1 MLHKETVDPKTLD
14 LIRRLL
20 SDEHLREFVL
30 VGGTALSL
38 QVGHR
43 ISIDIDLFTDKPF
56 DSKTVATYLS
66 KNYQTENIRSLK
78 NGIFCFIDDVKVD
91 IMSHQYPWV
100 GAFIFEERVRMVG
113 LEDIAAMKL
122 NAIVQ
127 SGSRLK
133 DFVDVYV
140 LLNHLSFNQMY
151 SAYEKKYPDANKAVV
166 QNALMY
172 HADIKP
178 TKIDYVNEV
187 LRFEVIGRRLSDS
200 VLNPS
205 KTFQQDVQSNSKRER

>member
-1 MLHKETVDPKTLD
+1 MLHKETVNPKTLD
-14 LIRRLL
+14 LIQRLL
-20 SDEHLREFVL
+20 SDERLREFVL

-43 ISIDIDLFTDKPF
+43 VSIDIDLFTDKPF
-56 DSKTVATYLS
+56 DSKDLS
-66 KNYQTENIRSLK
+66 EHLTKHYQTESLRTLK
-78 NGIFCFIDDVKVD
+78 NGIFCFIDGIKVD

-100 GAFIFEERVRMVG
+100 GTFIHDEGVRMIG

-151 SAYEKKYPDANKAVV
+151 AAYQRKYPEPNRAVV
-166 QNALMY
+166 QNAVLY
-172 HADIKP
+172 HVDIKP
-178 TKIDYVNEV
+178 VKIDYAGMD
-187 LRFEVIGRRLSDS
+187 LTLDRIARRLSEALAKPGEAFS
-200 VLNPS
+200 E
-205 KTFQQDVQSNSKRER
+205 KRKS

>member
-1 MLHKETVDPKTLD
+1 MLHKETVNPKTLD
-14 LIRRLL
+14 LIQRLL
-20 SDEHLREFVL
+20 SDERLKGFVL

-43 ISIDIDLFTDKPF
+43 TSIDIDLFTDKPF
-56 DSKTVATYLS
+56 NSKALS
-66 KNYQTENIRSLK
+66 GHLTKHYQLESLRTLK

-100 GAFIFEERVRMVG
+100 GTFIHDEGIRMVG

-151 SAYEKKYPDANKAVV
+151 SVYEQKYADTNRAVV
-166 QNALMY
+166 QNALLY

-178 TKIDYVNEV
+178 TKIDYVNDV
-187 LRFEVIGRRLSDS
+187 LKFETIARRLSDS

-205 KTFQQDVQSNSKRER
+205 KIFHQSAPNRSSKRD